1 MSVHFYAREKQC
13 SLCFGGTA
21 ETADGGGEAA
31 VALPA
36 AMFVGIAALVVGAC
50 TWGSVVVAVDT
61 DAVAANARFYQPQVC
76 VLMQHWLYMCGSSIS
91 LLVSLCVALAS
102 Q

>member
-1 MSVHFYAREKQC
+1 MVRIVLVVRFDQADIVPQPAYRYFFLFIQSYKPNIWKIKIKFDYQKMSVHFYAREKQC

-50 TWGSVVVAVDT
+50 T
-61 DAVAANARFYQPQVC
+61 
-76 VLMQHWLYMCGSSIS
+76 
-91 LLVSLCVALAS
+91 
-102 Q
+102 